1 MKGTVAIIGANQ
13 TGLFAAKLFSEQG
26 FSVFVFE
33 KNSRENAA
41 YEWTDDFTPSVFKDV
56 GLPEPPEYIYT
67 RTRCLTFV
75 PPDKKNPVFVP
86 QKEEELDINV
96 SRRGLNEWL
105 LSILPEDVELYFDAR
120 VTRAMTDGDTVSGVE
135 FSNGE
140 IFECDLVVDCGGVN
154 SDARRSLP
162 RSFGIQ
168 SDVSAND
175 KFYVKRAFFARPE
188 NCPFP
193 KHPKKIYLK
202 HKNEKGISWCFLKK
216 DDETADVLIGR
227 VGSLSD
233 ETYEN
238 ALADLKEDNPVIG
251 EKISGGDEIF
261 EIPVRRPLSNLVA
274 NGYVL
279 LGDSA
284 CMTIPMIGSGIV
296 SGMKAAKM
304 LVDAVTTADKDPFSK
319 KNLYRYQ
326 LKFMRKIGGA
336 HAAIE
341 LVKNKLLL
349 SEGNEINDL
358 VESGIMEGLVSVV
371 SGVGAGR
378 LIKSFLALPFKYFSI
393 WKTLFGTLIKA
404 ARVVSH
410 ATKMPPHF
418 NEKEFEKWQ
427 KKYNKPFNK

>member
-26 FSVFVFE
+26 FSVYVFE
-33 KNSRENAA
+33 KNGRENAA

-56 GLPEPPEYIYT
+56 GLPEPPESIYT

-86 QKEEELDINV
+86 QKEDELDINV

-105 LSILPEDVELYFDAR
+105 LSCLPEEVELYYDAR
-120 VTRAMTDGDTVSGVE
+120 VTRAITDGDTVSGVE

-140 IFECDLVVDCGGVN
+140 TFECDLVVDCGGVN
-154 SDARRSLP
+154 SLVRRSLP
-162 RSFGIQ
+162 QNFQIQ
-168 SDVSAND
+168 NEVSAND
-175 KFYVKRAFFARPE
+175 KFFVKRAFFARPE
-188 NCPFP
+188 NCPRP
-193 KHPKKIYLK
+193 EHPKKIYLK
-202 HKNEKGISWCFLKK
+202 HKNENGISRCFLKN
-216 DDETADVLIGR
+216 DDEISDVLVGR
-227 VGSLSD
+227 IGSLSD

-238 ALADLKEDNPVIG
+238 AIADLKEDNPVIG
-251 EKISGGDEIF
+251 DKVSGGDVIY

-284 CMTIPMIGSGIV
+284 CMTIPIIGSGL
-296 SGMKAAKM
+296 KAAKM
-304 LVDAVTTADKDPFSK
+304 LADAVTSADKEPFSK

-326 LKFMRKIGGA
+326 LKFMREIGGK

-349 SEGNEINDL
+349 SRGNEIDDL
-358 VESGIMEGLVSVV
+358 VKSGVMEGLVSVV
-371 SGVGAGR
+371 SGGSAKR
-378 LIKSFLALPFKYFSI
+378 LVKSFLVLPFKYFSL

-404 ARVVSH
+404 ACVVSH
-410 ATKMPPHF
+410 ATKMPPRF
-418 NEKEFEKWQ
+418 DEKEFEKWR
-427 KKYNKPFNK
+427 KKYDKPFNK